1 MKTHFFVFQIDII
14 YYMNLVEVEV
24 LASKYISKTVCATI
38 KMPFRTTKESHWWTA
53 ESFLFLNHWLESIS
67 YKALGSFSVCKLNMC
82 QAGISIE
89 RRFTPA
95 SRSQG
100 FPQYSFPSYIFI
112 FLDLLIENG
121 EWNCPIQEKAVT
133 DTLLLH
139 WHTPALDESHT
150 SSLCLVLCIKLI
162 KAISAPTFEF
172 VSLKNQVITFM
183 SFLIFFF
190 F

>member
-1 MKTHFFVFQIDII
+1 MHLKLETLIATP
-14 YYMNLVEVEV
+14 LSVEV
-24 LASKYISKTVCATI
+24 LASKYILKTARATI
-38 KMPFRTTKESHWWTA
+38 KRPFRTTKESHWWTA

-150 SSLCLVLCIKLI
+150 NSLCLVLCIKFI
-162 KAISAPTFEF
+162 KAGF
-172 VSLKNQVITFM
+172 NW
-183 SFLIFFF
+183 IFGTYFWVRHP
-190 F
+190 